1 MSTLRMIRI
10 FVLLVL
16 TFASTVAH
24 SISTAL
30 AQASFHGDI
39 ARTGVYETTG
49 PLQLKGTQWTFK
61 TDGPI
66 IGSPAIA
73 NATVYFGSTDG
84 NLYAVDQA
92 TGTQKWKFKT
102 VASRQVTSSPTV
114 ANGLVYFGAFDGI
127 LYAVDAQTGTM
138 KWTFVAEYERRFEGK
153 RLHGYPSGFQT
164 IPDSWD
170 IYTSSPAVFNSR
182 VYIGSGDGNVYC
194 VDALTGI
201 LQWKFATGDIV
212 HASPAIANNTVY
224 IGSWDSYLYALDAE
238 TGQEKWRFK
247 TGEDTYIHNQQ
258 GFQSSPAIADGTVYV
273 GCRDGHLY
281 AVDAA
286 TGRKRWD
293 YPTNKGWV
301 NSTPAVRG
309 GVVYAGTSDGY
320 RFFGL
325 DAKTGRLKFTLDA
338 KGAVFS
344 SPALAGDMIYFGVSN
359 GRLLAVDAKSG
370 KLVWDFQTE
379 GSKLDP
385 MKMLKPDGGLNNEKI
400 YSRYFGDYQ
409 DMVLAFYRVFSVG
422 AIWSSPV
429 VDKGAVYFGSTDGL
443 MYAIH

>member
-1 MSTLRMIRI
+1 MIRI
-10 FVLLVL
+10 FVLLLLSV
-16 TFASTVAH
+16 TPAM
-24 SISTAL
+24 
-30 AQASFHGDI
+30 AQATFHGDA
-39 ARTGVYETTG
+39 ARTGVFPTSG
-49 PLQLKGTQWTFK
+49 PLQLKGTKWTFK

-66 IGSPAIA
+66 IGSAAVA
-73 NATVYFGSTDG
+73 NGVVYIGSTDT
-84 NLYAVDQA
+84 NLYAVDQE
-92 TGTQKWKFKT
+92 TGKQKWKFKT
-102 VASRQVTSSPTV
+102 LGGRQVTSTPTV

-127 LYAVDAQTGTM
+127 LYAVDAETGSM

-153 RLHGYPSGFQT
+153 RLHGYPPGFQT

-170 IYTSSPAVFNSR
+170 IYTSSPVVFNGK
-182 VYIGSGDGNVYC
+182 VYIGSGDGSVYC
-194 VDALTGI
+194 VDALTGT

-212 HASPAIANNTVY
+212 HASPAIASNTVY
-224 IGSWDSYLYALDAE
+224 IGSWDSYLYAIDAE

-247 TGEDTYIHNQQ
+247 TGEDSFIHNQQ
-258 GFQSSPAIADGTVYV
+258 GFQASPSVADGTVYV

-301 NSTPAVRG
+301 NTTPAIRG
-309 GVVYAGTSDGY
+309 GVVYAGTSDGF
-320 RFFGL
+320 RFFAL

-344 SPALAGDMIYFGVSN
+344 SPALAGDIVYFGVSN
-359 GRLLAVDAKSG
+359 GRLLAVDAKTG
-370 KLVWDFQTE
+370 KLAWDFQTE
-379 GSKLDP
+379 GSKRDP
-385 MKMLKPDGGLNNEKI
+385 MKMLKPDGSLNNDAI
-400 YSRYFGDYQ
+400 YAPYFRDYQ

-429 VDKGAVYFGSTDGL
+429 VDKGELYFGSTDGNL
-443 MYAIH
+443 YALF